1 MSERQGGMRCFQA
14 TIAARFERPG
24 IADEFRLDAKDLWD
38 NGYRQV
44 DSLSDAFPP
53 FGMEPDSTSLDLRKN
68 AAQICDVLV
77 PVLSEQA
84 EDDAISLST
93 PRTSDNGPK
102 NGGANTSPGINLLGD
117 GFRSTTTKVAW
128 SKKELRTLLLL
139 VPSKSKGRI
148 EPRDVKRISLAL
160 TNKASDLENC
170 TFFADGVSRRG
181 LKSRLAMKFYRSI
194 LELQI
199 LPS

>member
-1 MSERQGGMRCFQA
+1 
-14 TIAARFERPG
+14 
-24 IADEFRLDAKDLWD
+24 
-38 NGYRQV
+38 
-44 DSLSDAFPP
+44 
-53 FGMEPDSTSLDLRKN
+53 
-68 AAQICDVLV
+68 V

-128 SKKELRTLLLL
+128 SKKELSEFLFLFLSLLLTIFRNTSTPRAIE
-139 VPSKSKGRI
+139 VKGENTL
-148 EPRDVKRISLAL
+148 EPRDVNRISLAL
-160 TNKASDLENC
+160 TNKASDLDNC
-170 TFFADGVSRRG
+170 TFFPDGVSRRG

-194 LELQI
+194 LKLQI